1 MTRSLEAPRSRVLVL
16 ADGSKREVQELLPLL
31 TRWLEAHA
39 REVRVCSEA
48 RALEGEDAA
57 RWIEPRPELVVVLG
71 GDGTLLGAVRA
82 FSARV
87 VPVLGINFGRVGFLT
102 SVEAAQWEEVLAG
115 IFAGRGVLEPRLR
128 LSARVRGGA
137 EWIALNDVVFTRG
150 AFQGMLELR
159 LSADGH
165 WVTDYRADGLIIAT
179 PSGSTAYSLAAGGP
193 VLAPQMDGLVVT
205 PICPHSLS
213 HRPIVLESQARLEL
227 VVSRASGITTMVVD
241 GQGFLPLS
249 EGATVELSRHPE
261 PYPLLVQPGLDPYRR
276 LRDRLGWKG
285 SFDAEAELHENRR
298 LGPGEGSVL

>member
-1 MTRSLEAPRSRVLVL
+1 MHRLLEAPSDNVLVL
-16 ADGSKREVQELLPLL
+16 ADGSKREVQELLPAIEQ
-31 TRWLEAHA
+31 WLRVRA
-39 REVRVCSEA
+39 RTVRVCTEPRS
-48 RALEGEDAA
+48 LEGEDAL
-57 RWIEPRPELVVVLG
+57 RFVEPRPQLVVVLG
-71 GDGTLLGAVRA
+71 GDGALLGAVRA
-82 FSARV
+82 FSARP
-87 VPVLGINFGRVGFLT
+87 VPIVGINFGRVGFLT
-102 SVEAAQWEEVLAG
+102 SVEARDWQSVLGG
-115 IFAGRGVLEPRLR
+115 IFAGQGVLEPRLR

-159 LSADGH
+159 LSADGR

-193 VLAPQMDGLVVT
+193 VLAPQMEGLVVT

-213 HRPIVLESQARLEL
+213 HRPIVLEPQARLEL

-249 EGATVELSRHPE
+249 EGATVELARHPE
-261 PYPLLVQPGLDPYRR
+261 SYPLLVQPGLDPYRR

-285 SFDAEAELHENRR
+285 SFDAEAEVQEARR
-298 LGPGEGSVL
+298 LSPGQGSLL

>member
-1 MTRSLEAPRSRVLVL
+1 MHRLLEVPSDNVLVL
-16 ADGSKREVQELLPLL
+16 ADGSKREVQELLPAMQQ
-31 TRWLEAHA
+31 WLRA
-39 REVRVCSEA
+39 RARSVRVCTEP
-48 RALEGEDAA
+48 RALEGEGAL
-57 RWIEPRPELVVVLG
+57 RFVEPRPQLVVVLG

-82 FSARV
+82 FSARP
-87 VPVLGINFGRVGFLT
+87 VPIVGINFGRVGFLT
-102 SVEAAQWEEVLAG
+102 SVEARDWQAVLAG
-115 IFAGRGVLEPRLR
+115 IFAGQGVLEPRLR

-159 LSADGH
+159 LSADER

-193 VLAPQMDGLVVT
+193 VLAPQMEGLVVT

-213 HRPIVLESQARLEL
+213 HRPIVLEPEARLEL

-249 EGATVELSRHPE
+249 EGATVELARHPE

-285 SFDAEAELHENRR
+285 SFDAEAEPQENRR
-298 LGPGEGSVL
+298 LGPGEGTLL